1 VDELIIASRL
11 LQFAALTLLFGGSLF
26 RLFIRPRISYQ
37 RKPWP
42 RAIDIAVVVAAL
54 LSALGWFI
62 GTAASMTGDWSEI
75 LEPDILAAVLVET
88 RFGRLWTGRLAIL
101 MAMLGLTLV
110 WRRQTRSREGFMLLL
125 SGTLTASLAGVGHG
139 SIGTGSLG
147 LIHTAADMAHLLCAA
162 AWLGGL
168 VCLGL
173 DLRDAAIGADVQS
186 IDMVRTMLPRFARMG
201 YVAVATLL
209 MTGCINTLVLVP
221 RPEALVETEYGGIL
235 LSKLGLVVVMIAIAM
250 CNRLVF
256 SPRILLGAQSPGSD
270 AENTMT
276 LYRSVA
282 VEQVIGLLM
291 LAAVAVL
298 GTTHPIP

>member
-1 VDELIIASRL
+1 VGELIIASRL
-11 LQFAALTLLFGGSLF
+11 VHFAGLALLFGGSLF
-26 RLFIRPRISYQ
+26 RLLIRPEVSHQ
-37 RKPWP
+37 RQPWP
-42 RAIDIAVVVAAL
+42 PAIDIAVVVAAL

-62 GTAASMTGDWSEI
+62 GTAASMTGEWSEI
-75 LEPDILAAVLVET
+75 LEPDVLAAVLVET
-88 RFGRLWTGRLAIL
+88 RFGRLWIGRLAL
-101 MAMLGLTLV
+101 LAAMLALTLV
-110 WRRQTRSREGFMLLL
+110 WRRQTRAREGFMLLL
-125 SGTLTASLAGVGHG
+125 SGMLTASLAGVGHG

-147 LIHTAADMAHLLCAA
+147 LIHIAADMAHLLCAA
-162 AWLGGL
+162 GWLGGL

-173 DLRDAAIGADVQS
+173 DLRQGANGADVQS
-186 IDMVRTMLPRFARMG
+186 IDMVRTMLPRFARLG

-209 MTGCINTLVLVP
+209 MTGCINTIVLVP
-221 RPEALVETEYGGIL
+221 SPQALFGTEYGRIL
-235 LSKLGLVVVMIAIAM
+235 LLKLGLVVMMIAIAI

-282 VEQVIGLLM
+282 VEQAIGLLV
-291 LAAVAVL
+291 LAVVAVL

>member
-11 LQFAALTLLFGGSLF
+11 VHFAALALLFGGSVF

-75 LEPDILAAVLVET
+75 LEPDVLAAVLVET
-88 RFGRLWTGRLAIL
+88 RFGRLWTGRLALLAAIL
-101 MAMLGLTLV
+101 ALTLV
-110 WRRQTRSREGFMLLL
+110 WRRQTRAREGFMLLL
-125 SGTLTASLAGVGHG
+125 SGMLTASLAGVGHG

-147 LIHTAADMAHLLCAA
+147 LIHTTADMAHLLCAA

-173 DLRDAAIGADVQS
+173 DLRHASNGGDLQS
-186 IDMVRTMLPRFARMG
+186 IDRVRTMLPRFARLG
-201 YVAVATLL
+201 YIAVATLL
-209 MTGCINTLVLVP
+209 ITGCINTLALVP
-221 RPEALVETEYGGIL
+221 RPEALIGTDYGRIL
-235 LSKLGLVVVMIAIAM
+235 SLKLGLVVMMIAIAI
-250 CNRLVF
+250 CNRFVF
-256 SPRILLGAQSPGSD
+256 SPRLLLGAQSPGSGAD
-270 AENTMT
+270 NTMT

-282 VEQVIGLLM
+282 VEQAIGLFV